1 MGMQM
6 TQQYGVIGLGRSG
19 LATVRYLLRQGIT
32 PVVFD
37 TRENPP
43 LAEQLPA
50 SVSLFKGELEN
61 FEAELMTLDT
71 LIVAP
76 GLSVRSELFAR
87 MRGAG
92 KAIIGDIELF
102 ARQCDAPVIG
112 ITGSNGKTT
121 VTTLVGEMA
130 KASGVNVGVGGNI
143 GTPVLELLEH
153 DAKLY
158 VLELSSFQLETT
170 DSLQLVAATV
180 LNVTSDHMNR
190 YRDLADYRDAK
201 RRIYQ
206 HCQTCVVNGEDSATI
221 PEHADDQLIKRF
233 SLNYPAD
240 YWVCEDNGQ
249 HWLMTGQNKLIACS
263 ELKMSG
269 RHNWANAL
277 AAIALGDAAGLK
289 RSAMIQVLRT
299 FAGLAH
305 RCEFIREFQG
315 VRYIN
320 DSKATN
326 IGATI
331 AALQGFEHETG
342 MTWLIAGGDGK
353 GADFAELAP
362 WLAKTAGVAIF
373 GQDAAKIAEVYPQSH
388 QVKDLS
394 QAIDYL
400 AAQARP
406 GDRVLLSPA
415 CASWDMYPGFAARGE
430 HFRTL
435 VEGLCSQG

>member
-1 MGMQM
+1 MEMQIA
-6 TQQYGVIGLGRSG
+6 QHYGVIGLGRSG
-19 LATVRYLLRQGIT
+19 LATVQYLLRQGIT

-37 TRENPP
+37 TRENPV

-50 SVSLFKGELEN
+50 QVSLFKGQLEL
-61 FEAELMTLDT
+61 FESELMALDT

-87 MRGAG
+87 LRSAG
-92 KAIIGDIELF
+92 KAIMGDVELF
-102 ARQCDAPVIG
+102 ARHCDAPVIG

-121 VTTLVGEMA
+121 VTTLVGQMA
-130 KASGVNVGVGGNI
+130 KASGVKVEVGGNI
-143 GTPVLELLEH
+143 GTPVLELLGH

-170 DSLQLVAATV
+170 DSLQLLAATV
-180 LNVTSDHMNR
+180 LNVSSDHMNR

-206 HCQTCVVNGEDSATI
+206 HCQTCLVNADDLATT
-221 PEHADDQLIKRF
+221 PEHADTQTIKQF
-233 SLNYPAD
+233 SLNQRAD
-240 YWVCEDNGQ
+240 YWVFKDHDEY
-249 HWLMTGQNKLIACS
+249 WLMAGQVKLIACS

-277 AAIALGDAAGLK
+277 AAVALGDAAGLK
-289 RSAMIQVLRT
+289 RSAMIEVLRT
-299 FAGLAH
+299 FGGLTH
-305 RCEFIREFQG
+305 RCEFITEFEG

-342 MTWLIAGGDGK
+342 QTWLIAGGDGK
-353 GADFAELAP
+353 GADFTELAP

-373 GQDAAKIAEVYPQSH
+373 GQDADQIANVYPQAH
-388 QVKDLS
+388 RVKDLAE
-394 QAIDYL
+394 AIDYL
-400 AAQARP
+400 ATQAQS
-406 GDRVLLSPA
+406 GDRILLSPA

-430 HFRTL
+430 HFRAL
-435 VEGLCSQG
+435 VEGLCS

>member
-37 TRENPP
+37 TRENPA

-50 SVSLFKGELEN
+50 QVSLLKGELER
-61 FEAELMTLDT
+61 FEAELMALDI
-71 LIVAP
+71 LVVAP

-87 MRGAG
+87 LRLAG
-92 KAIIGDIELF
+92 KAIIGDVELF
-102 ARQCDAPVIG
+102 ASLCDAPVIG

-121 VTTLVGEMA
+121 VTTLVGKMA
-130 KASGVNVGVGGNI
+130 QAAGINVGVGGNI

-170 DSLQLVAATV
+170 DSLQLVGATV

-201 RRIYQ
+201 RRIYR
-206 HCQTCVVNGEDSATI
+206 HCQMCLVN
-221 PEHADDQLIKRF
+221 ADDLATMPENANEQNIKRF
-233 SLNYPAD
+233 SLNKPAD

-249 HWLMTGQNKLIACS
+249 YWLMAGQSKLIACS

-277 AAIALGDAAGLK
+277 CAIALGDAAGIA
-289 RSAMIQVLRT
+289 RSAMLEVLRT
-299 FAGLAH
+299 FGGLTH
-305 RCEFIREFQG
+305 RCEFIAQFQG
-315 VRYIN
+315 IDYIN

-331 AALQGFEHETG
+331 AALQGFEHDAG
-342 MTWLIAGGDGK
+342 QTWLIAGGDGK
-353 GADFAELAP
+353 GADFSELAP

-373 GQDAAKIAEVYPQSH
+373 GQDADKIAQVYPLSH
-388 QVKDLS
+388 RVKDLPE
-394 QAIDYL
+394 AIDYL
-400 AAQARP
+400 TAQAKP
-406 GDRVLLSPA
+406 GDRILLSPA
-415 CASWDMYPGFAARGE
+415 CASWDMYPGFAARGD
-430 HFRTL
+430 HFREL
-435 VEGLCSQG
+435 VEGLCS